1 MKTRSQ
7 ITSSVIEVTVEK
19 LVYGGAGLARH
30 EGKVVF
36 LPFTAA
42 GDRVK
47 AQVVEQKKNFIRA
60 SAVEILEPGSGRQV
74 PPCPHFGSCGGCQ
87 WQHLEYSR
95 QLETKRAILEEI
107 FHHRFPATRNLKI
120 DMTGCPEPFGYR
132 SRARIQMR
140 GFGEQSKIGFF
151 QFHAHDV
158 EDVESCPLFR
168 PQLNSALK
176 SIRET
181 RRSAAT
187 DPGVQQMEL
196 ACSSEDEAWAAASVH
211 TQGDPTTGVE
221 TGTGGDEEILLR
233 RKVGEFVYSV
243 SPSTFFQ
250 ANDFLL
256 EELVA
261 AVCDLSED
269 SGTGAAL
276 DLFAGVGL
284 FTLPLA
290 RQFQRVVAIE
300 ESPLASRLCRRNAV
314 DASLGNVEVIC
325 AEASAWIPAE
335 AASDRAFDLIV
346 LDPPRAGAS
355 SRMLERL
362 IQWKA
367 PTIIYVACDPQTLAR
382 DLALLSPQ
390 FYEIDLVRG
399 FDLFPQTY
407 HFETIVRLRAV
418 TGSAR
423 EDGS

>member
-7 ITSSVIEVTVEK
+7 TTSSTIEVTVEK
-19 LVYGGAGLARH
+19 VIYGGAGLARH

-47 AQVVEQKKNFIRA
+47 ARIVEQKKNFLRA
-60 SAVEILEPGSGRQV
+60 SVVEILEPGPGRQV

-95 QLETKRAILEEI
+95 QLEAKRAILEEI
-107 FHHRFPATRNLKI
+107 FHHRFPETRNLKI
-120 DMTGCPEPFGYR
+120 DMKGCPEPFGYR

-140 GFGEQSKIGFF
+140 GFGDNSKIGFF

-158 EDVESCPLFR
+158 EDVESCPLFL
-168 PQLNSALK
+168 PLLNTALK

-181 RRSAAT
+181 RRSAAS

-196 ACSSEDEAWAAASVH
+196 ACSSEEGAWAAANLH
-211 TQGDPTTGVE
+211 TAGDPTIEVE
-221 TGTGGDEEILLR
+221 TGSGGSEEILLLR
-233 RKVGEFVYSV
+233 RVGEFAYLV

-256 EELVA
+256 EELVET
-261 AVCDLSED
+261 VNDLSKD
-269 SGTGAAL
+269 RGTGAAL
-276 DLFAGVGL
+276 DLFSGVGL

-290 RQFQRVVAIE
+290 RHFQRVVAIE
-300 ESPLASRLCRRNAV
+300 ESALASRLCARNAR
-314 DASLGNVEVIC
+314 DAGLANVEVIC
-325 AEASAWIPAE
+325 AEASAWMPAE
-335 AASDRAFDLIV
+335 ASDRTFDLIV

-355 SRMLERL
+355 SKVFERL
-362 IQWKA
+362 IQWRV
-367 PTIIYVACDPQTLAR
+367 PTILYVACDPQTLAR
-382 DLALLSPQ
+382 DLALLSPR
-390 FYEIDLVRG
+390 FYEIDFVRG
-399 FDLFPQTY
+399 YDLFPQTY

-418 TGSAR
+418 SNQPSG
-423 EDGS
+423 

>member
-7 ITSSVIEVTVEK
+7 TASSIIEVMVEK
-19 LVYGGAGLARH
+19 VVYGGAGLARH

-47 AQVVEQKKNFIRA
+47 ARVVEQKKNFIRA
-60 SAVEILEPGSGRQV
+60 SVVELLQPGPGRQV

-87 WQHLEYSR
+87 WQHLEYPR

-107 FHHRFPATRNLKI
+107 FHHRFPETRDLNIEMK
-120 DMTGCPEPFGYR
+120 GCPEPFGYR

-140 GFGEQSKIGFF
+140 GFGEASKIGFF

-168 PQLNSALK
+168 PLLNTALE

-181 RRSAAT
+181 RRSAT
-187 DPGVQQMEL
+187 SDPGVQQMEL
-196 ACSSEDEAWAAASVH
+196 ACSSEEGAWAAVNLH
-211 TQGDPTTGVE
+211 TAGDPTAEFE
-221 TGTGGDEEILLR
+221 TESGDGEETLLR
-233 RKVGEFVYSV
+233 RKVGEFVYWV

-256 EELVA
+256 KDLVET
-261 AVCDLSED
+261 VSDLSRD
-269 SGTGAAL
+269 AGTGAAL
-276 DLFAGVGL
+276 DLFSGVGL

-290 RQFQRVVAIE
+290 HHFQRVVAIE
-300 ESPLASRLCRRNAV
+300 ESALASRLCGRNAQDSGLV
-314 DASLGNVEVIC
+314 NVEVVC
-325 AEASAWIPAE
+325 AEASAWMPAE
-335 AASDRAFDLIV
+335 ASNQAFDLIV

-355 SRMLERL
+355 AKIFERL
-362 IQWKA
+362 IQWGA
-367 PTIIYVACDPQTLAR
+367 PTIVYVACDPQTLAR
-382 DLALLSPQ
+382 DLALLSPH
-390 FYEIDLVRG
+390 FYRIDFVRG

-407 HFETIVRLRAV
+407 HFETVVRLR
-418 TGSAR
+418 GR
-423 EDGS
+423 KL

>member
-1 MKTRSQ
+1 MKTRGQ
-7 ITSSVIEVTVEK
+7 TASSTIEVTIEK
-19 LVYGGAGLARH
+19 VVYGGAGLARH

-47 AQVVEQKKNFIRA
+47 ARVVEQKKNFIRA
-60 SAVEILEPGSGRQV
+60 SVVEILEPGPGRQV

-107 FHHRFPATRNLKI
+107 FHHRFPETRNLRI
-120 DMTGCPEPFGYR
+120 DMKGCPEPFGYR

-140 GFGEQSKIGFF
+140 GFGEGSKIGFF

-168 PQLNSALK
+168 PLLNTALE

-181 RRSAAT
+181 RRSAAS

-196 ACSSEDEAWAAASVH
+196 ACSSEEEAWAAANLH
-211 TQGDPTTGVE
+211 TAGNPATEFE
-221 TGTGGDEEILLR
+221 TESGGSKEILLR
-233 RKVGEFVYSV
+233 RKVGEFSFLV
-243 SPSTFFQ
+243 SPATFFQ

-256 EELVA
+256 EALVET
-261 AVCDLSED
+261 VSNLSKD
-269 SGTGAAL
+269 AGTGAAL
-276 DLFAGVGL
+276 DLFSGVGL

-290 RQFQRVVAIE
+290 RHFQRVVAIE
-300 ESPLASRLCRRNAV
+300 ESLLASRLCTRNAL
-314 DASLGNVEVIC
+314 DAGLANVEVIC

-335 AASDRAFDLIV
+335 ASDQAFDLIV

-355 SRMLERL
+355 SKVFERL
-362 IQWKA
+362 IQWGA
-367 PTIIYVACDPQTLAR
+367 GTILYVACDPQTLAR
-382 DLALLSPQ
+382 DLALLSPR
-390 FYEIDLVRG
+390 FYRIDFVRG

-407 HFETIVRLRAV
+407 HFETVVRLRLPLP
-418 TGSAR
+418 R
-423 EDGS
+423 ER